1 MGTKLLQVCCMC
13 DRVPDERATGERW
26 ITQASYRETTGIDP
40 AVCLQTHTYCPDCY
54 NRFMNHIRAA

>member
-1 MGTKLLQVCCMC
+1 MC